1 MMIVIRSFYCW
12 CHIHCFLM
20 SISRGHVSILP
31 IANEFVN
38 WIISA
43 STNFVGSVIS
53 WTILLKKYVVSK
65 FQILSCLKYECAK
78 VAFFPRRYNIS
89 LLILPYEIRHVFN
102 LYANS
107 EFQTHILV
115 GATSGLFSW
124 QCIVAIFPLP
134 ITFSWCWCRDP

>member
-20 SISRGHVSILP
+20 STSRAHVSILP
-31 IANEFVN
+31 FANEFVN

-53 WTILLKKYVVSK
+53 WTILLKKILFLNSK
-65 FQILSCLKYECAK
+65 YCLVWNMNVLKLLFFQEDIIYPYSYSPMKSDT
-78 VAFFPRRYNIS
+78 F
-89 LLILPYEIRHVFN
+89 LICMLIQNFRLIYI
-102 LYANS
+102 
-107 EFQTHILV
+107 

-124 QCIVAIFPLP
+124 QCIVAIFPP
-134 ITFSWCWCRDP
+134 I

>member
-20 SISRGHVSILP
+20 STSRAHVSILP

-78 VAFFPRRYNIS
+78 VAFFQEDIIYPYSYSPMKSDTFLICM
-89 LLILPYEIRHVFN
+89 LILNFRLIYSRCDIRV
-102 LYANS
+102 
-107 EFQTHILV
+107 
-115 GATSGLFSW
+115 
-124 QCIVAIFPLP
+124 IFLTMHCCYFPP